1 MTGLGMIIVFLSG
14 SLHVPGDA
22 AGRTETE
29 QRIIQH
35 NPYIPV
41 PSFVGKGQSEPGE
54 KTTDIAIPS
63 SVPGVCTGSSAIR
76 SFDRREAPSLE
87 FLLVYTLTTT
97 SQL

>member
-1 MTGLGMIIVFLSG
+1 MTGLGLIIVFLSG

-22 AGRTETE
+22 AGRTDTE

-35 NPYIPV
+35 NPYLPV
-41 PSFVGKGQSEPGE
+41 PPFFGKEPGPWE
-54 KTTDIAIPS
+54 ESTDVAVPS

-76 SFDRREAPSLE
+76 SFDRREAPSLP